1 MRPPE
6 EYVLVH
12 GAGGTAQQI
21 VAPLVLYALEC
32 RIVNVKAMDGG
43 WVESTSEWDVGATSA
58 VVDA

>member
-1 MRPPE
+1 
-6 EYVLVH
+6 VH

-21 VAPLVLYALEC
+21 VAPLVLYALEH

-58 VVDA
+58 VVGA